1 MGLINSVCTC
11 LVLTIGQ
18 YHRFPV
24 NIGTASA
31 LSHLWHAI
39 RDDYRLIVP
48 GKRNGRFVGVHANT
62 CNPGIR
68 APELRFQ
75 RICFGS
81 DSDRNIVFCSC
92 RCRIGSRHR
101 GFSCNFNVQYSG
113 SSVQSSYR
121 NTLTVYINAEHI
133 GVIRS
138 IRFNCSLAGI
148 GECLCFTSRSG
159 EACLS
164 ERFTPSSV
172 RGFHCKRKVF
182 HYRFHRKEITVA
194 FSKDLDL
201 FFGIRF
207 VIGKSRVIAP
217 QANHCT
223 HKFALLYS

>member
-1 MGLINSVCTC
+1 MGLISSVFTC
-11 LVLTIGQ
+11 LVLTLGQ

-24 NIGTASA
+24 NIGTAFAPSR
-31 LSHLWHAI
+31 LWHAI
-39 RDDYRLIVP
+39 CDGYRLIPV
-48 GKRNGRFVGVHANT
+48 KQNGRFVGVHVST
-62 CNPGIR
+62 CNSGIC

-92 RCRIGSRHR
+92 RCRIGSRCR

-113 SSVQSSYR
+113 SSVPSNYR
-121 NTLTVYINAEHI
+121 NTILVYINAEHI

-148 GECLCFTSRSG
+148 GECLCFTSRNV

-164 ERFTPSSV
+164 ERFTLSSV
-172 RGFHCKRKVF
+172 CGFHHKRKVF
-182 HYRFHRKEITVA
+182 HYRFHRKEIPVA

-201 FFGIRF
+201 CFGIPF
-207 VIGKSRVIAP
+207 AIGKSRVIAP

-223 HKFALLYS
+223 HKIALLYS